1 MTGVTGQFD
10 GQFWS
15 NSPTWRQFDLHI
27 YMTDTSCFTTQS
39 PVSLKTNQNI
49 LLTLPVL
56 SIAAR
61 IRDTSGN
68 RLNVLLIY

>member
-15 NSPTWRQFDLHI
+15 NSQTWRQFDLHI
-27 YMTDTSCFTTQS
+27 YMMDISCFTTLLA
-39 PVSLKTNQNI
+39 SLKTNQNI
-49 LLTLPVL
+49 LLELPEL
-56 SIAAR
+56 SRAAR

>member
-15 NSPTWRQFDLHI
+15 NSQTWRQFDLHI
-27 YMTDTSCFTTQS
+27 YMMDISCFTTLS
-39 PVSLKTNQNI
+39 ASLKTNQNI
-49 LLTLPVL
+49 LLELPEL
-56 SIAAR
+56 SRAAR